1 VNGVVQFKFRADQK
15 KVLLEAAT
23 PVGAHAIRFYA
34 PAFRGRRAHYEDQL
48 LATHLGGEGASSRA
62 KVDQVTRKE
71 HDMKTPVG
79 QIVAAAFSMPSS
91 LRPPLVSL
99 VREAMV
105 ASQALHDDAVQLSK
119 IMGALDHVR
128 GMPVVRIFFTRNARG
143 ERRFMAR
150 VQGVDYMMTRRRD
163 LVRLLKRKGAHPQFS
178 AAIRDNR

>member
-1 VNGVVQFKFRADQK
+1 
-15 KVLLEAAT
+15 
-23 PVGAHAIRFYA
+23 
-34 PAFRGRRAHYEDQL
+34 
-48 LATHLGGEGASSRA
+48 
-62 KVDQVTRKE
+62 
-71 HDMKTPVG
+71 MKTPVG